1 MSSILVSL
9 YLAINSLSFGLQGT
23 KGKVSADVYQK
34 VQNLCSLCDGP
45 EDDKCAVSSSDY
57 HKEAFKCMKDGK
69 GDVAFVKIEMD
80 SPKPF
85 YDEANKTAYQY
96 LCANGGRMGNVCIT
110 NILFEVW

>member
-1 MSSILVSL
+1 MQWLYPVELVTVAGS
-9 YLAINSLSFGLQGT
+9 AVAAPGGT
-23 KGKVSADVYQK
+23 GYC
-34 VQNLCSLCDGP
+34 CSLCDGP
-45 EDDKCAVSSSDY
+45 EDDKCSVSSSDY

-110 NILFEVW
+110 DILFEVW